1 MANAQDMYGAV
12 SPVLHTQA
20 AVSSWSSSIQTT
32 AYLQQPACPATASF
46 GFQRVLQQDVGA
58 GIRAIL
64 ISTKTPQMGGKKQ
77 LL

>member
-46 GFQRVLQQDVGA
+46 GFQRMQQDVGA
-58 GIRAIL
+58 GIHAIL
-64 ISTKTPQMGGKKQ
+64 ISTKTPQIGGKKQ